1 MEEVEQQTAA
11 NVPPAAN
18 GLARQTAVRNI
29 QSAVSTTPFP
39 KWTSGANVDN
49 FLTGVANGIG
59 AAAWQVSEVMMQFG
73 HNEDLLS
80 EQFMAY
86 FGIEQD
92 VQVEHVVTDLTAGNA
107 EANPPVAAGGLL
119 QLYEQSNWLKVFDN
133 SLAAKIVE
141 AFADHPARDA
151 IRTTVANEHR
161 RCTRANPMQQS
172 GALTFAVLKKK
183 VRGEG
188 EQHAEA
194 AISWLRDE
202 GAKSNYPTHVAQIGS
217 WLELARKKFDQQTDI
232 TAGEFCKRAQ
242 RKFAGLFPVSWD
254 FKGLARVLE
263 DLDSANNR
271 ELHEFETQITEAL
284 NVLRASYPA
293 KFNTEGGANLS
304 DSRGYERSAKHE
316 KKQQKKAEKKE
327 QNALAK
333 GTPATNVA
341 PVKGKYGAD
350 AKNGGGKNGSGKN
363 GGGGFGG
370 AKNGKRGDKNNSK
383 GKSGGGKH
391 GGGKADGG
399 KGGGAK
405 NGGGCFKCGALDHW
419 ANDPKCPKRQNA
431 HEAQP
436 TQQST
441 QEVAT
446 PQTAGAWQNSNSAE
460 QPTAWESWDGW
471 YWDESNGWQYWQA
484 AAVGQEWQNT
494 QPSYAAPTPA
504 TQQAHFTGGHG
515 TETSGSRPTLR
526 DALHMLRR

>member
-1 MEEVEQQTAA
+1 MEEVEQQQQQQLPAA
-11 NVPPAAN
+11 NAPPAAN

-39 KWTSGANVDN
+39 KWTAGANVDN
-49 FLTGVANGIG
+49 FLTAIANGIG
-59 AAAWQVSEVMMQFG
+59 AAAWQVSEVMIQFG
-73 HNEDLLS
+73 HNDEALS
-80 EQFMAY
+80 VQFMAY
-86 FGIEQD
+86 FGIDEDVLVEQ
-92 VQVEHVVTDLTAGNA
+92 VVTDLTAANA
-107 EANPPVAAGGLL
+107 EANPPTLEGGLR
-119 QLYEQSNWLKVFDN
+119 QLYEQSIWLKIFDN

-202 GAKSNYPTHVAQIGS
+202 GVKSNYPTHVGQIGS
-217 WLELARKKFDQQTDI
+217 WLELARKKFDQQGDI
-232 TAGEFCKRAQ
+232 TEAEFTKRAQ
-242 RKFAGLFPVSWD
+242 RKLAGLFPVSWD
-254 FKGLARVLE
+254 FKGLARVFE

-271 ELHEFETQITEAL
+271 YLHEFESQITEAL
-284 NVLRASYPA
+284 SVLRAAYPA
-293 KFNTEGGANLS
+293 KFTTEGTANLS
-304 DSRGYERSAKHE
+304 DSRGYERNA

-341 PVKGKYGAD
+341 PVKGKNGDD
-350 AKNGGGKNGSGKN
+350 AKGGGPKNGGK

-370 AKNGKRGDKNNSK
+370 AKNGKKGEKGK
-383 GKSGGGKH
+383 GGGKSGGGKNN
-391 GGGKADGG
+391 GGGKGGGG

-405 NGGGCFKCGALDHW
+405 NSGGCFKCGALDHW
-419 ANDPKCPKRQNA
+419 ANDPRCPKWQRQNA

-436 TQQST
+436 SQQSV

-446 PQTAGAWQNSNSAE
+446 PPAAETWQNWNDAQQSE
-460 QPTAWESWDGW
+460 AWDDGW
-471 YWDESNGWQYWQA
+471 HWSEMNGWQH
-484 AAVGQEWQNT
+484 WQNA
-494 QPSYAAPTPA
+494 QLSYAEPT
-504 TQQAHFTGGHG
+504 QHQNAHAYFTRGQNM
-515 TETSGSRPTLR
+515 ETSGSRPTLK
-526 DALHMLRR
+526 DALHMLRK